1 MKENSKSKKENIEAL
16 LFDYAEG
23 NLSEQ
28 ERQKVERLIESNPE
42 YAALLQAYDKNESVE
57 CPCNVLFEDKEAL
70 FGTIC
75 KENKAVVFPARRKQS
90 WIYSVAAVLLLLVV
104 STVAINYIVTP
115 NKTATQPSENKHTA
129 ISENK
134 TPFQENKTAIQ
145 SDKSPFRSAETAFR
159 SEQVQEPVCQEETE
173 QEESTDNA
181 VQMQEQIEAV
191 EPEAQPQEPLLAEQ
205 STEQKPQTE
214 QPKIINHIILD
225 ESTNNK
231 TSSQSLL
238 FAWLNKRLSLEQTF
252 AKAVDVISQKSIEG
266 IEKLTNIISKVQNRR
281 REYEYVEII
290 QVKKI
295 KS

>member
-1 MKENSKSKKENIEAL
+1 MKENSKSNKENIEAL

-28 ERQKVERLIESNPE
+28 ERQSVERLIESNPE
-42 YAALLQAYDKNESVE
+42 YVALLQAYDKNESVE

-145 SDKSPFRSAETAFR
+145 SDKTAFRSAETAFC
-159 SEQVQEPVCQEETE
+159 SEQVQEPVSQEENY
-173 QEESTDNA
+173 QEESTDTA
-181 VQMQEQIEAV
+181 LQTQEQTEIQ
-191 EPEAQPQEPLLAEQ
+191 EPEAQPQETLLAVQ
-205 STEQKPQTE
+205 SPKEESKTE

-225 ESTNNK
+225 ESSDK
-231 TSSQSLL
+231 KFSPQSLL
-238 FAWLNKRLSLEQTF
+238 FAWLNERLSLEQTV
-252 AKAVDVISQKSIEG
+252 AKAVDAISQKSIEG

-281 REYEYVEII
+281 KEYEYVEIV

>member
-1 MKENSKSKKENIEAL
+1 MKENKKTKNANIEAL

-23 NLSEQ
+23 NLSPK
-28 ERQKVERLIESNPE
+28 ERQSVERLIESNPE
-42 YAALLQAYDKNESVE
+42 YAALLQAYDKNERVE
-57 CPCNVLFEDKEAL
+57 CPCDMLFEDKEAL
-70 FGTIC
+70 FGSIC
-75 KENKAVVFPARRKQS
+75 KERKPAVFLTRRKQS

-104 STVAINYIVTP
+104 STVTINYIVTP

-129 ISENK
+129 IGENK

-145 SDKSPFRSAETAFR
+145 SDETPFRSAETAFR
-159 SEQVQEPVCQEETE
+159 SEQVQEPVCQKETE

-205 STEQKPQTE
+205 STEQKPKTE

-225 ESTNNK
+225 ESSNNK

>member
-1 MKENSKSKKENIEAL
+1 MKENKKTKNANIEAL

-23 NLSEQ
+23 NLSPK
-28 ERQKVERLIESNPE
+28 ERQSVERLIESNPE

-75 KENKAVVFPARRKQS
+75 KENKAVVFPARRKRT
-90 WIYSVAAVLLLLVV
+90 WIYSAAAVLLLLVV

-145 SDKSPFRSAETAFR
+145 SDETPFRSAETAFR

-173 QEESTDNA
+173 QEESPDNA
-181 VQMQEQIEAV
+181 VQIQEQIEAV
-191 EPEAQPQEPLLAEQ
+191 EPEAQPQETLLAVQ
-205 STEQKPQTE
+205 SPKEESKTE

-225 ESTNNK
+225 ESSDNK
-231 TSSQSLL
+231 FSPQSLL
-238 FAWLNKRLSLEQTF
+238 FAWLNERLSLEQKV
-252 AKAVDVISQKSIEG
+252 AKAVDAISQKSIEG

-281 REYEYVEII
+281 QEYEYVEIV

>member
-1 MKENSKSKKENIEAL
+1 M
-16 LFDYAEG
+16 
-23 NLSEQ
+23 
-28 ERQKVERLIESNPE
+28 
-42 YAALLQAYDKNESVE
+42 
-57 CPCNVLFEDKEAL
+57 LFEDKEAL
-70 FGTIC
+70 FGSIC
-75 KENKAVVFPARRKQS
+75 KKRKPAVFLTRRKQS
-90 WIYSVAAVLLLLVV
+90 WIYSVAAVLLLLIV
-104 STVAINYIVTP
+104 SVVAINYIVSP
-115 NKTATQPSENKHTA
+115 NDSATQLSENKHSA
-129 ISENK
+129 IDKNK

-145 SDKSPFRSAETAFR
+145 SDETPFRSAETAFR
-159 SEQVQEPVCQEETE
+159 SEQVQEPVCQKETE

-205 STEQKPQTE
+205 STEQKPKTE

-225 ESTNNK
+225 ESSNNK

>member
-28 ERQKVERLIESNPE
+28 ERLKVERLIESNPE

-75 KENKAVVFPARRKQS
+75 KENKAVVFPARRKRT
-90 WIYSVAAVLLLLVV
+90 WIYSAAAVLLLLIV
-104 STVAINYIVTP
+104 SVVAINYIVSP
-115 NKTATQPSENKHTA
+115 NDSATQLSENKHSA
-129 ISENK
+129 IDKNK

-145 SDKSPFRSAETAFR
+145 SDKTAFRSAETAFR

-205 STEQKPQTE
+205 STEQEPKTE

-225 ESTNNK
+225 ERTNNK

>member
-1 MKENSKSKKENIEAL
+1 MKENKKTKNANIEAL

-23 NLSEQ
+23 NLSPK
-28 ERQKVERLIESNPE
+28 ERQSVERLIESNPE

-75 KENKAVVFPARRKQS
+75 KENKAVVFPARRKRI
-90 WIYSVAAVLLLLVV
+90 WIYSAAAVLLLLIV
-104 STVAINYIVTP
+104 SAVAINYIISP
-115 NKTATQPSENKHTA
+115 NNSATQLSENKHSA
-129 ISENK
+129 IDKNK

-145 SDKSPFRSAETAFR
+145 PDKTAFC
-159 SEQVQEPVCQEETE
+159 SEQVQEPVSQEENY
-173 QEESTDNA
+173 QEESTDTA
-181 VQMQEQIEAV
+181 LQTQEQTEIQ

-205 STEQKPQTE
+205 SPKEESKTE

-225 ESTNNK
+225 ESSDK
-231 TSSQSLL
+231 KFSPQSLL
-238 FAWLNKRLSLEQTF
+238 FAWLNERLSLEQTV
-252 AKAVDVISQKSIEG
+252 AKAVDAISQKSIES

-281 REYEYVEII
+281 KEYEYVEIV

>member
-28 ERQKVERLIESNPE
+28 ERLKVERLIESNPE
-42 YAALLQAYDKNESVE
+42 YAALLQAYDKNERVE
-57 CPCNVLFEDKEAL
+57 CPCDMLFEDKEAL
-70 FGTIC
+70 FGSIC
-75 KENKAVVFPARRKQS
+75 KERKPAVFLTRRKQS

-145 SDKSPFRSAETAFR
+145 SDETPFRSAETAFR

-205 STEQKPQTE
+205 STKQEPKTE

-225 ESTNNK
+225 ERTNNK

-252 AKAVDVISQKSIEG
+252 AKAVDVIAQNSIEG

>member
-1 MKENSKSKKENIEAL
+1 MKENKKTKNANIEAL

-23 NLSEQ
+23 NLSPK
-28 ERQKVERLIESNPE
+28 ERQSVERLIESNPE

-75 KENKAVVFPARRKQS
+75 KENKAVVFPARRKRT
-90 WIYSVAAVLLLLVV
+90 WIYSAAAVLLLLIV
-104 STVAINYIVTP
+104 SVVAINYIVSP
-115 NKTATQPSENKHTA
+115 NDSATQLSENKHSA
-129 ISENK
+129 IDKNK

-145 SDKSPFRSAETAFR
+145 SDETPFRSAETAFR

-205 STEQKPQTE
+205 STEQKPKTE
-214 QPKIINHIILD
+214 QTKIINHIILD
-225 ESTNNK
+225 ESSNNK

>member
-28 ERQKVERLIESNPE
+28 ERLKVERLIESDPE
-42 YAALLQAYDKNESVE
+42 YAALLQAYDKNERVE
-57 CPCNVLFEDKEAL
+57 CPCDMLFEDKEAL

-75 KENKAVVFPARRKQS
+75 KENKAVVFPARRKRT
-90 WIYSVAAVLLLLVV
+90 WIYSAAAVLLLLIV
-104 STVAINYIVTP
+104 SVVAINYIVSP
-115 NKTATQPSENKHTA
+115 NDSATQPSENKHTA

-145 SDKSPFRSAETAFR
+145 SDETPFRSAETAFR

-205 STEQKPQTE
+205 STEQEPKTE

>member
-28 ERQKVERLIESNPE
+28 ERLKVERLIESNPE
-42 YAALLQAYDKNESVE
+42 YAALLQAYDKNERVE
-57 CPCNVLFEDKEAL
+57 CPCDMLFEDKEAL
-70 FGTIC
+70 FGSIC
-75 KENKAVVFPARRKQS
+75 KERKPAVFLTRRKQS

-104 STVAINYIVTP
+104 STVAINHIATP
-115 NKTATQPSENKHTA
+115 NKTATQLSENKHSA
-129 ISENK
+129 IDKNK

-145 SDKSPFRSAETAFR
+145 SDKTAFRSAETAFC
-159 SEQVQEPVCQEETE
+159 SEQVQEPVSQEENY
-173 QEESTDNA
+173 QEASTDTA
-181 VQMQEQIEAV
+181 LQTQEQTEIQ

-205 STEQKPQTE
+205 SPKEESKTE

-225 ESTNNK
+225 ESSDK
-231 TSSQSLL
+231 KFSPQSLL
-238 FAWLNKRLSLEQTF
+238 FAWLNERLSLEQTV
-252 AKAVDVISQKSIEG
+252 AKAVDAISQKSIKG

-281 REYEYVEII
+281 KEYEYVEIV

>member
-1 MKENSKSKKENIEAL
+1 MKENKKTKNANIEAL

-23 NLSEQ
+23 NLSPK
-28 ERQKVERLIESNPE
+28 ERQSVERLIESNPE

-70 FGTIC
+70 FGSIC
-75 KENKAVVFPARRKQS
+75 KERKPAVFLTRRKQS

-104 STVAINYIVTP
+104 STVAINYIATP

-129 ISENK
+129 VSENK

-145 SDKSPFRSAETAFR
+145 SDETAFRSAETAFR

-173 QEESTDNA
+173 QEESPDNA

-205 STEQKPQTE
+205 STEQEPKTE
-214 QPKIINHIILD
+214 QTKIINHIILD
-225 ESTNNK
+225 ERTNNK
-231 TSSQSLL
+231 TSPQSLL
-238 FAWLNKRLSLEQTF
+238 FAWLNERLSLEQIV
-252 AKAVDVISQKSIEG
+252 AKAVDAISQKSIES

-281 REYEYVEII
+281 QEYEYVEII

>member
-1 MKENSKSKKENIEAL
+1 MKENKKTKNANIEAL

-23 NLSEQ
+23 NLSPK
-28 ERQKVERLIESNPE
+28 ERQSVERLIESNPE
-42 YAALLQAYDKNESVE
+42 YAALLQAYDKNENVE

-75 KENKAVVFPARRKQS
+75 KENKAVVFPARRKRT
-90 WIYSVAAVLLLLVV
+90 WIYSAAAVLLLLIV
-104 STVAINYIVTP
+104 SVVAINYIVSP
-115 NKTATQPSENKHTA
+115 NNSATQLSENKHSA
-129 ISENK
+129 IDKNK

-145 SDKSPFRSAETAFR
+145 SDETPFRSAETAFR

-205 STEQKPQTE
+205 STEQKPKTE
-214 QPKIINHIILD
+214 QTKIINHIILD
-225 ESTNNK
+225 ESSNNK

-238 FAWLNKRLSLEQTF
+238 FTWLNKRLSLEQTF